1 MPTSQ
6 VNRPRKPDA
15 LLFDLGGVLID
26 IDFDRAFE
34 AWEPISRLSLDEIKR
49 TFAFDRA
56 YQRHER
62 GEISAT
68 DYYEHLSGV
77 LQLEND
83 HVAIARGWNAIYVG
97 EIRETTAM
105 VQTMRK
111 QLPCYAF
118 TNTNAAHME
127 AWSRMF
133 PAVVDSFDEIFA
145 SHLIGLR
152 KPEQRAFD
160 HIAERIGV
168 AHEAIVF
175 FDDLADNVEAASAA
189 GLQGV
194 LVRSPQDVRR
204 ALCAFGFAV

>member
-1 MPTSQ
+1 MPTSL

-26 IDFDRAFE
+26 IDFDRAFQ
-34 AWEPISRLSLDEIKR
+34 AWQPISRLSLDGIR
-49 TFAFDRA
+49 QAFAFDHA
-56 YQRHER
+56 YRCHER
-62 GEISAT
+62 GEIGAPE
-68 DYYEHLSGV
+68 YYAHLARV
-77 LQLEND
+77 LQLDND
-83 HVAIARGWNAIYVG
+83 PAPIARGWNAIYVG

-133 PAVVDSFDEIFA
+133 PAVVESFDEIFA

-175 FDDLADNVEAASAA
+175 FDDLAANVEAASAA
-189 GLQGV
+189 GLQAV
-194 LVRSPQDVRR
+194 LVHSPEGVRR
-204 ALCAFGFAV
+204 ALRALGFPA